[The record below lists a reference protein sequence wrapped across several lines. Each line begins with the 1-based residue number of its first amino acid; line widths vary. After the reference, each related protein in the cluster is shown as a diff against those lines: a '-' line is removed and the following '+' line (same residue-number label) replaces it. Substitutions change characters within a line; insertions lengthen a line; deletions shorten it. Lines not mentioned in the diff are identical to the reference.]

1 VDGYLVKRINRVLKI
16 GFQQDWTAEERADV
30 VNEYRRALRHHP
42 KWVLAQA
49 IDLAVRSSQNRP
61 TPGNINAAAYS
72 VTKSIHDEI
81 RRRQSNTDR
90 QRDASRIPTSKDEA
104 SAIMAASGFTPKQ
117 FDAVKK
123 RPLAGSMA
131 QLDDYDSAPTEAH
144 WTTRVA
150 DDSQQMIAL
159 RKARSENKMM
169 RASIEHAK
177 RIGGAA

>member
-1 VDGYLVKRINRVLKI
+1 MKRINRVLKI

-49 IDLAVRSSQNRP
+49 IDLAVRSSPNRP
-61 TPGNINAAAYS
+61 TPGNIEAAAYS

-81 RRRQSNTDR
+81 RRRQRQSQINTDR

-117 FDAVKK
+117 FVAVKK
-123 RPLAGSMA
+123 CPLAGSMA
-131 QLDDYDSAPTEAH
+131 QLDDYDSAPIDAH
-144 WTTRVA
+144 WTTLVA

-159 RKARSENKMM
+159 RKARSENPMM

-177 RIGGAA
+177 RIGGEA